1 MSEPLP
7 GSVTTAPNGQTY
19 IYFGGVWGPAEGVT
33 GGIQVDYNSLTVK
46 PETSFNNAVTKI
58 KNEDNADEN
67 KNTDSKI
74 FLGNRYRNKT
84 FGYSLTL
91 SSHSIASVAALSSG
105 SSLSIYSR
113 CIH

>member
-7 GSVTTAPNGQTY
+7 GSVTVAPNGQTY

-58 KNEDNADEN
+58 KNEYQMVLPSRPAISTQLPVNILNSLNIKPKEDKRIMNGATKD
-67 KNTDSKI
+67 KI
-74 FLGNRYRNKT
+74 N
-84 FGYSLTL
+84 L
-91 SSHSIASVAALSSG
+91 SVIFICQL
-105 SSLSIYSR
+105 Y
-113 CIH
+113 